1 MRFPIATTVAA
12 CLLPAAIAHAQVRPD
27 HSAYPM
33 RPVRLVVPF
42 TPGAL
47 NDFIGRTM
55 ATKLTEFWGQQ
66 VVVDNRAGGNT
77 VTGTEIVA
85 KAPPDGH
92 TLVGL
97 SIIHAISP
105 SVHPKLPYDLLRDLA
120 SISNLCSSPFVLIV
134 HPTVPAKSLKEFIA
148 LARARP
154 GALAYGSSGTGGAQ
168 HLMGEMLAMMAGIK
182 LLHVP
187 YKGGSPM
194 LTDVIGG
201 QLQFTFLSHA
211 TTGQHVKA
219 GRVRALAVTS
229 AKRSPSTADLPP
241 IAEEFPGYDATPW
254 WSFAAPAATPRP
266 LLARLHRD
274 LLRALQTPDVRERF
288 NAQGLDII
296 GSPPDEAHAHLR
308 EEIARWTKV
317 VKAANIRPD

>member
-1 MRFPIATTVAA
+1 MRVPITTIVAV
-12 CLLPAAIAHAQVRPD
+12 CLLPVAIAHAQGRAD
-27 HSAYPM
+27 YTGYPV

-85 KAPPDGH
+85 RAPPDGH

-105 SVHPKLPYDLLRDLA
+105 SVHPKLPYDLLRELA

-134 HPTVPAKSLKEFIA
+134 HPAVPAKSLKEFIA

-168 HLMGEMLAMMAGIK
+168 HLMGEMLAMMSGIK

-194 LTDVIGG
+194 LTDVMGG

-219 GRVRALAVTS
+219 GRLRALAVTS
-229 AKRSPSTADLPP
+229 AKRSPATPDLPP
-241 IAEEFPGYDATPW
+241 MAEEFPGYDATPW